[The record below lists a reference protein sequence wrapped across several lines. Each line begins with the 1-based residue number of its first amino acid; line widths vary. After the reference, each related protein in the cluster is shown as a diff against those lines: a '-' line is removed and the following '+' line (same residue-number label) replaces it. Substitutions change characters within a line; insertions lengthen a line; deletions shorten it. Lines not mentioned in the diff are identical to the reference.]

1 MAYKITDG
9 CIGCGACEGTCPVG
23 AISNDGSVCVISTVV
38 GAWDVSRMPPQ
49 MPARVARTHRA
60 GI

>member
-23 AISNDGSVCVISTVV
+23 AISNDGSVCVIDADRFIECFSF
-38 GAWDVSRMPPQ
+38 AVSCP
-49 MPARVARTHRA
+49 TDS
-60 GI
+60 ITLD